1 LNAKLE
7 PTETI
12 ELIESKV
19 TFFYGKLDDSEQ
31 LIFQKSHKKVNLPNL
46 TLIEKLISYSFIREK
61 SIKLIMGSLK
71 RRIQE

>member
-1 LNAKLE
+1 MYTKLKSA
-7 PTETI
+7 ETI

-19 TFFYGKLDDSEQ
+19 TFFFDGKLDDLEQ

-46 TLIEKLISYSFIREK
+46 TLIEKFIREK
-61 SIKLIMGSLK
+61 SIKLIIGSLK